1 MKYLG
6 TYQLGDRL
14 GLSVQTR
21 TGQAPALPTDAPVA
35 TVYNVA
41 GNVIATYGVPPCR
54 QDEAMFARAVHL
66 NRQFVVGR
74 YTVRYA
80 YQVSGQ
86 NRAEIDVFDI
96 VGGGDPGGTVIA
108 GYPFHRPHAEFH
120 VLDLDSGEL
129 VRGRN
134 PYV

>member
-1 MKYLG
+1 MRYIG
-6 TYQLGDRL
+6 AYQLGDRISL
-14 GLSVQTR
+14 AVQCR
-21 TGQAPALPTDAPVA
+21 TAQAPVLPDDAPVA
-35 TVYNVA
+35 TVYNTAGTAVA
-41 GNVIATYGVPPCR
+41 SYGVPPSK
-54 QDEAMFARAVHL
+54 QQQSLFARSVHL

-74 YTVRYA
+74 YTIRYA

-129 VRGRN
+129 FRGRN
-134 PYV
+134 PFV